1 MQLKYVKPYKVP
13 LLASKGGKKTLTYLL
28 WGDPVFVKDTN
39 TSRGVWLEV
48 MARNH
53 DKGFLK
59 RSDLMD
65 ESILEI
71 YFIDVGQGDGVL
83 MKTPDNKWHLIDAG
97 TTNDLQMTGRGAA
110 NFVRFKFIEDLR
122 MDKVKLENL
131 IMTHPDLDHY
141 GGMID
146 LLSGKLGDWDPFKV
160 EVTNFYH
167 NGMGDYTTKVG
178 MGDVLPPGQ
187 IADFPINSYRF
198 DKTPRLIS
206 PLLDNAA
213 DFKSQAG
220 KFGKR
225 FRDFAKQLLSKSP
238 NISRLHRGSKHLPGY
253 GDDNADIK
261 IHVLGPIVEQYTTGE
276 SGLRVLE
283 GNESK
288 TKNGHSI
295 ILRVD
300 YKNARI
306 LLTGDLNKESQKL
319 LLNYV
324 PKEEFKADIAKGC
337 HHGSEDILFDFL
349 KHMNPKATII
359 SSGDNEKYSHPR
371 PLILGA
377 SAFHGSTFKGEDE
390 TIDLPPLVYSTELAR
405 SVQFDTPLRI
415 KTRSNPD
422 DSTYDDHE
430 VYNTLVTMPG
440 RKNPKRMADAL
451 IVNGLNYG
459 LISVRTD
466 GNKILIANAYE
477 GKADFETQVISLKK

>member
-1 MQLKYVKPYKVP
+1 M
-13 LLASKGGKKTLTYLL
+13 
-28 WGDPVFVKDTN
+28 
-39 TSRGVWLEV
+39 
-48 MARNH
+48 
-53 DKGFLK
+53 
-59 RSDLMD
+59 
-65 ESILEI
+65 
-71 YFIDVGQGDGVL
+71 
-83 MKTPDNKWHLIDAG
+83 
-97 TTNDLQMTGRGAA
+97 
-110 NFVRFKFIEDLR
+110 
-122 MDKVKLENL
+122 
-131 IMTHPDLDHY
+131 
-141 GGMID
+141 
-146 LLSGKLGDWDPFKV
+146 
-160 EVTNFYH
+160 
-167 NGMGDYTTKVG
+167 
-178 MGDVLPPGQ
+178 
-187 IADFPINSYRF
+187 
-198 DKTPRLIS
+198 
-206 PLLDNAA
+206 
-213 DFKSQAG
+213 
-220 KFGKR
+220 
-225 FRDFAKQLLSKSP
+225 
-238 NISRLHRGSKHLPGY
+238 
-253 GDDNADIK
+253 
-261 IHVLGPIVEQYTTGE
+261 
-276 SGLRVLE
+276 
-283 GNESK
+283 
-288 TKNGHSI
+288 
-295 ILRVD
+295 D